1 MQAIAAW
8 KASKHYLTCISAWTD
23 LWISPPI
30 ALQQALADDDNV
42 VNDQTFDMNLDG
54 DGDDWITASED
65 DGECDKIINNLCC
78 ECQDPGIQSVVYF
91 SVMQN

>member
-1 MQAIAAW
+1 MFL
-8 KASKHYLTCISAWTD
+8 HGLTYGLALPMS
-23 LWISPPI
+23 
-30 ALQQALADDDNV
+30 LQQALADDNSFI
-42 VNDQTFDMNLDG
+42 NDQTFNMNLDG
-54 DGDDWITASED
+54 SGNSNGNDWITASED